1 MKRKFY
7 AYACCAF
14 ALAGTTFI
22 TSCSDTEDF
31 AVKSFTTE
39 YSSYTEGDVLNFT
52 ITLSNDKK
60 YDVVSCIINDKSY
73 SSVSE
78 VGLTKEKYKVT
89 TDLTYESTT
98 AYTLKEIT
106 YVDSNS
112 NSHSL
117 AVNKK
122 ASAYAAVNTKGDVQV
137 KSLSLESKEND
148 SVYVGDTLEA
158 TVELDKIAK
167 NVVIYGFYIEFTG
180 LDGNTE
186 TKKVNIIDDEKS
198 NTYKFDV
205 EMPEMAGSI
214 TAKITDIDYAK
225 NTEFKSLTNIA
236 STPCAFTAS
245 VHEMKVIKASVSAS
259 SALPTDVNNKSYF
272 DSSSEITL
280 NLTLQNESNLDVS
293 RICVSGQTVDINTKN
308 ANEYKKRNQL
318 QQIEITK
325 KISLNN
331 VSSPTKLT
339 LDSITYTENG
349 TARTIG
355 QTLLDE
361 DYYYYD
367 KIIKSASDFD
377 KMKVDTT
384 TKKITGRYILANDIT
399 LTGSEK
405 YLFDNY
411 TMDGTIE
418 FNGHMV
424 SSNKTYQ
431 KPMFEKISENGCVQN
446 LTVGYGTMDSSAIC
460 EMNYGDIENIKLVNT
475 VYVTTSSSV
484 DNLVTAPALCETN
497 SVSGKIKNVEFASIL
512 EGNKSCF
519 SLIGNNYGDVRNV
532 VINPNSIALANNIL
546 LALPEANYGTVSS
559 VAVLV
564 EKWFNGLTA
573 DDASKQNT
581 LLLAYT
587 PEATYKNIVVNSNFN
602 EQANTLEQLRV
613 GTNATSKNGIF
624 KILDEIEEPVDPVKN
639 AIKALSLFEYSLD
652 SWNTFSVV
660 AESTDIISCV
670 KEYSKNDLN
679 TNATT
684 SFGFISYSE
693 DGGTGNN
700 YFWRNNGGILTIN
713 FSIK

>member
-1 MKRKFY
+1 MKRKLY

-14 ALAGTTFI
+14 ALAGTAFM
-22 TSCSDTEDF
+22 TSCSDKEDF

-52 ITLSNDKK
+52 ITLTNDEK

-78 VGLTKEKYKVT
+78 AGLTKEKYKVA
-89 TDLTYESTT
+89 TDLTYDSTT
-98 AYTLKEIT
+98 TYTLKEIT

-122 ASAYAAVNTKGDVQV
+122 TSAYATVNTKSDVQV

-148 SVYVGDTLEA
+148 SIYVGDTLEA

-167 NVVIYGFYIEFTG
+167 NVVIYGFYIEFIDTN
-180 LDGNTE
+180 GNTE
-186 TKKVNIIDDEKS
+186 TEKVNIIDDEKS
-198 NTYKFDV
+198 STYKFDV
-205 EMPEMAGSI
+205 EMPEMAGSV
-214 TAKITDIDYAK
+214 TAKVTDIDYAK

-245 VHEMKVIKASVSAS
+245 IHEMTVISASVSADS
-259 SALPTDVNNKSYF
+259 TLPTDVNNKSYF
-272 DSSSEITL
+272 DSSSKIKL
-280 NLTLQNESNLDVS
+280 KITLQNESDLDVS
-293 RICVSGQTVDINTKN
+293 RICISGQTVDINTKN
-308 ANEYKKRNQL
+308 SKEYQKLDPSKR
-318 QQIEITK
+318 ITITK
-325 KISLNN
+325 EISLNN

-339 LDSITYTENG
+339 LDSITYTKNG

-355 QTLLDE
+355 ETLLDE

-405 YLFDNY
+405 YLFNDY
-411 TMDGTIE
+411 TMNGTIE
-418 FNGHMV
+418 FNGHML
-424 SSNKTYQ
+424 SSNKAYK
-431 KPMFEKISENGCVQN
+431 KPMFEKISESGCVQN
-446 LTVGYGTMDSSAIC
+446 LNVGYGTTNSSAIC
-460 EMNYGDIENIKLVNT
+460 KMNYGAIENIKLSNS

-484 DNLVTAPALCETN
+484 DSLITAPALCETN
-497 SVSGKIKNVEFASIL
+497 SFSGKIKNIEFASIL

-532 VINPNSIALANNIL
+532 VINPNSITLANNIL

-564 EKWFNGLTA
+564 EKWFNNVTA
-573 DDASKQNT
+573 DDVSKQNT
-581 LLLAYT
+581 LLLIYT

-602 EQANTLEQLRV
+602 TQANTLEKLRS
-613 GTNATSKNGIF
+613 GTNAQSKRGLGAVIDKTN
-624 KILDEIEEPVDPVKN
+624 PVN
-639 AIKALSLFEYSLD
+639 SALIKLGWLED
-652 SWNTFSVV
+652 SSKDDVAWNTFSVV
-660 AESTDIISCV
+660 SEATDIVSCA

-684 SFGFISYSE
+684 GFGFISYSE
-693 DGGTGNN
+693 DSGTGNN